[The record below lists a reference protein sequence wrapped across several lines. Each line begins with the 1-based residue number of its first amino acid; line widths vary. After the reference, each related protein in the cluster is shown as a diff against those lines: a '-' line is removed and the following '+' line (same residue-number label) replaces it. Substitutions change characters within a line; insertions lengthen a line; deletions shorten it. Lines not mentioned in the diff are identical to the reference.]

1 MGKPLGTLML
11 PTKLRQERRR
21 LEIEDEFEM
30 TLLPWQ
36 VSKQPNK
43 DYDELSLEGQI
54 AYKKLMR
61 DILDVTAVE
70 NKEKRLR
77 YIAEMYQWINNDARR
92 AKTFPGDEGFEYTFE
107 YWCEQLDV
115 DEGYMR
121 RKLREFLRNATKE
134 VKIET

>member
-1 MGKPLGTLML
+1 MGRPRGAIFL
-11 PTKLRQERRR
+11 PTFLRQERKRFA
-21 LEIEDEFEM
+21 EPDEFEM

-43 DYDELSLEGQI
+43 DFDELSLESQI

-61 DILDVTAVE
+61 DILDVTIPVR
-70 NKEKRLR
+70 EKRLQ
-77 YIAEMYQWINNDARR
+77 YIAEMYLWMQNDARR
-92 AKTFPGDEGFEYTFE
+92 AKCYPGLDGFEYRFD

-121 RKLREFLRNATKE
+121 RKLREFLRKATKA
-134 VKIET
+134 VKMETS